1 MNFLLLCSKLLPNL
15 KHGMDGV
22 GGSSECDRAEI
33 KMSAELFLL
42 ETLLNVG
49 FENH

>member
-22 GGSSECDRAEI
+22 GGFSECDRAEI
-33 KMSAELFLL
+33 KMSAELFL
-42 ETLLNVG
+42 EALLKVSFQN
-49 FENH
+49 F